1 MTEADLE
8 ACGIVPSVSMN
19 AKVESWTAD
28 PAYDPNVPGSYTFT
42 GTLAA
47 SDAFTNDQNLQ
58 VKATVTVREMP
69 AATEKDHSVPFSQV
83 EVTDEFW
90 SNRQKQ
96 MVCEVIPTA
105 MENISKTGGG
115 LNNFKLASEYL
126 ATKEGEYTTENA
138 PMHEG
143 AKYVDSDVWKVIES
157 MAYALQLDAK
167 GDSEMLAGQ
176 AYIRQKLNEWI
187 PWFVGSQEADGYLYT
202 AFTLRSNNGDCP
214 DSQMRFTGRSD
225 DMQVHTDGSYY
236 ETVGTAAYDESVD
249 YDDHE
254 LYCMGH
260 FYEAA
265 VAHYRATGDFR
276 LLDVAVKNANLV
288 ARTFGYD
295 DKTQVQAVPG
305 HQEIELALIKLA
317 EVCLEIGGEYAEKAA
332 RYVEVARF
340 FMSFTQRESCG
351 KCGPCRIGTKRMLE
365 ILEKIVDG
373 RGEPEDLEK
382 LEHLAHFVKDRSLCG
397 LGKSAPLPVLSTI
410 ENFRD
415 EYMEHIVEKKCA
427 AHVCKAMRV
436 YAIDPEKCKG
446 CTKCARN
453 CPAGAIT
460 GNRKEPHVI
469 DASKCIKCGACMDN
483 CAFGAVYVE

>member
-1 MTEADLE
+1 MSPAAIPLPAPWLKAT
-8 ACGIVPSVSMN
+8 PSST
-19 AKVESWTAD
+19 KKTA
-28 PAYDPNVPGSYTFT
+28 PWE
-42 GTLAA
+42 
-47 SDAFTNDQNLQ
+47 
-58 VKATVTVREMP
+58 ATVTVKEMP
-69 AATEKDHSVPFSQV
+69 EAVNKDHAVPFSQV
-83 EVTDEFW
+83 EVNDDFW
-90 SNRQKQ
+90 ALRQKQ

-105 MENISKTGGG
+105 MENISKSGGG

-143 AKYVDSDVWKVIES
+143 AKYGGLRCLEGHREHGLCPCSWTPR
-157 MAYALQLDAK
+157 A
-167 GDSEMLAGQ
+167 
-176 AYIRQKLNEWI
+176 IRKCSQVRPISARRLNEWI

-202 AFTLRSNNGDCP
+202 AFTLASNNGDCP

-340 FMSFTQRESCG
+340 FLDQRG
-351 KCGPCRIGTKRMLE
+351 HDHDGWNDA
-365 ILEKIVDG
+365 VDNKNLGGAQYCQERCARGRPAHRLRPLRARPVYVHRHGRRGADAGGSG
-373 RGEPEDLEK
+373 RGK
-382 LEHLAHFVKDRSLCG
+382 
-397 LGKSAPLPVLSTI
+397 PL
-410 ENFRD
+410 R
-415 EYMEHIVEKKCA
+415 
-427 AHVCKAMRV
+427 
-436 YAIDPEKCKG
+436 
-446 CTKCARN
+446 
-453 CPAGAIT
+453 
-460 GNRKEPHVI
+460 
-469 DASKCIKCGACMDN
+469 
-483 CAFGAVYVE
+483 